1 MHRRLRGEEG
11 STAELVV
18 VFPFVMF
25 ILLLVFQFALWY
37 HATHVAQAAAQEG
50 ARVARLAL
58 PPNAAPGAEQAQ
70 ADAGGQLARDFI
82 AGMGAFDNKTVTDSW
97 DPGTDVVRVTVSG
110 TAPSL
115 VPGLRLGI
123 SEHSEGRREKFRP
136 ENAP

>member
-25 ILLLVFQFALWY
+25 ILLLIFQFALWY

-50 ARVARLAL
+50 ARVARLATS
-58 PPNAAPGAEQAQ
+58 PNAPGAEQAQ
-70 ADAGGQLARDFI
+70 ADAGGDAARQFI

-115 VPGLRLGI
+115 VPGLTLPI

>member
-1 MHRRLRGEEG
+1 MHERLRGVEG

-58 PPNAAPGAEQAQ
+58 PSGAPPGTDQVQ
-70 ADAGGQLARDFI
+70 ADAGGQRARDFI

-110 TAPSL
+110 TVPSL
-115 VPGLRLGI
+115 VPGFTLGI

>member
-1 MHRRLRGEEG
+1 MHGRLHGESG

-18 VFPFVMF
+18 VFPLVMLL
-25 ILLLVFQFALWY
+25 LLLVFQFALWY

-50 ARVARLAL
+50 ARVARMAI
-58 PPNAAPGAEQAQ
+58 PAGSAPGAEQLQ
-70 ADAGGQLARDFI
+70 ADAGGDHARDFI

-97 DPGTDVVRVTVSG
+97 DPATDVVHVTVSG

-115 VPGLRLGI
+115 VPGFRLAI